1 MNNNP
6 TPSHQQPDSPETSQS
21 TSNPALH
28 LLTHRS
34 SCRSFLDRE
43 IPDDILD
50 SVLMAG
56 VKSASGG
63 NLQPFSILKIR
74 DPKTRHRLRELA
86 GQACVGKAPVDLI
99 FCIDYNRLKRWAEL
113 EAAPFAAHNSFRHFW
128 ISFQDTIIAAQSIC
142 TAADSVGLGSVYIG
156 TVVDFFR
163 ELQEMLNLPPQVFP
177 VVMLCVGYPTR
188 RPAEKRKLDPKLLIH
203 EEKYREPSDEELL
216 EAFHRK
222 YPPEES
228 VVITKSKPETVSTS
242 QVLSG
247 SSEIPVA
254 ITESKIETFRNV
266 CKTVVNEEFA
276 EACVAEIM
284 KKGFINRAQR
294 YFGLHYVADEMSK
307 GNEDYLKI
315 MEEFGFGWF
324 KRVLWDK

>member
-1 MNNNP
+1 MNNNI
-6 TPSHQQPDSPETSQS
+6 TPGNNQSQQSPGDLQ
-21 TSNPALH
+21 NPALY
-28 LLTHRS
+28 LLTHRA
-34 SCRSFLDRE
+34 SCRSFLDKD
-43 IPDDILD
+43 IPDEVLD

-56 VKSASGG
+56 VNAASGG
-63 NLQPFSILKIR
+63 NLQPFSIVKIR
-74 DPKTRHRLRELA
+74 DEETRKRLGELA
-86 GQACVGKAPVDLI
+86 GQACVEKAPVDLI
-99 FCIDYNRLKRWAEL
+99 FCIDFHRLKRWAEL
-113 EAAPFAAHNSFRHFW
+113 EAAPFTAHNSFRHFW

-156 TVVDFFR
+156 TVLEFFR
-163 ELQEMLNLPPQVFP
+163 ELKEMLNLPPQVFP
-177 VVMLCVGYPTR
+177 VVMLCLGYPTR

-203 EEKYREPSDEELL
+203 EEKYRNPSDEELL

-228 VVITKSKPETVSTS
+228 VVINKSKLDSASSPKGA
-242 QVLSG
+242 SG

-266 CKTVVNEEFA
+266 CKTVVDEEFA
-276 EACVAEIM
+276 DACVAEIM
-284 KKGFINRAQR
+284 KKGFINRVQR

-307 GNEDYLKI
+307 GNEEYLKI

-324 KRVLWDK
+324 KRVPWD

>member
-1 MNNNP
+1 MDNNIALENNQPQQSPGYLQNP
-6 TPSHQQPDSPETSQS
+6 V
-21 TSNPALH
+21 LH
-28 LLTHRS
+28 LLIHRS
-34 SCRSFLDRE
+34 SCRSFQDRE
-43 IPDDILD
+43 IPDEILD

-56 VKSASGG
+56 VNAASGG
-63 NLQPFSILKIR
+63 NLQPFSIIKIR
-74 DPKTRHRLRELA
+74 DEKTRHRLGELA
-86 GQACVGKAPVDLI
+86 GQACVEKAPVDLI
-99 FCIDYNRLKRWAEL
+99 FCIDFHRLKRWAEL
-113 EAAPFAAHNSFRHFW
+113 EAAPFAANNSFRHFW

-188 RPAEKRKLDPKLLIH
+188 RPAAKRKLDPKLLIH

-216 EAFHRK
+216 DAFHRK

-228 VVITKSKPETVSTS
+228 VAITRNKPETVSPP
-242 QVLSG
+242 QGLSG

-254 ITESKIETFRNV
+254 ITESKIEIFRNV
-266 CKTVVNEEFA
+266 CKTVVDEKFA

-284 KKGFINRAQR
+284 KKGFINRVQR

-307 GNEDYLKI
+307 GNEDYLKV

-324 KRVLWDK
+324 KKVPWDK